1 MVKPTSEVH
10 STAFNV
16 MDFRGKS
23 KSLSKSGGDSQSR
36 TGTAVKSRRILSPLR
51 LPVPPY
57 PRHRSCR
64 YKVERVKGIE
74 PSQPAWKAGTLP
86 LSYTRIIK
94 DSFIWGIWGVGV
106 KDFLWILLPSGI
118 GPSVFVFILC
128 PAVAIAGWAL
138 SRIPLNGGMI
148 QPCQQFFRQTHVFRN
163 NHRSA

>member
-16 MDFRGKS
+16 MDLGGKS

-57 PRHRSCR
+57 PLGRSCR

-118 GPSVFVFILC
+118 GPSVFVFNFVSRC
-128 PAVAIAGWAL
+128 GYRRMGFEQNSSKWRNDPALLAVFPPDPRL
-138 SRIPLNGGMI
+138 PQ
-148 QPCQQFFRQTHVFRN
+148 QPP
-163 NHRSA
+163 